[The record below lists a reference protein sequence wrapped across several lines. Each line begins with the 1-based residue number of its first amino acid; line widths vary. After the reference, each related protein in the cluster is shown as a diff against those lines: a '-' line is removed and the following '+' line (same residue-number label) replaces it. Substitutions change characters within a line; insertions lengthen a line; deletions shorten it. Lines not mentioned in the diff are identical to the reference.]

1 MSCLNNQAII
11 NLFKYAISGKC
22 EAKWTSNTNRQKGQ
36 RATIISE
43 DDNGYEYD
51 NGGDAQDEENDY
63 NGKDDVDN

>member
-1 MSCLNNQAII
+1 MLE
-11 NLFKYAISGKC
+11 KC
-22 EAKWTSNTNRQKGQ
+22 DAKSTSNTHRQKRQ

-63 NGKDDVDN
+63 NGKDDVIGQLIN